1 MAGRLQPYSAAGLRA
16 GGRSRRKSIEPVST
30 ETSRQPRPC
39 SSPPPPPRPGPPP
52 RPRHSRPLIP
62 CRSPESGVGRTPA
75 YSIEIGGSRHYF
87 RLIRRLSKD
96 DTGALLIE
104 DFDRNTVLVHR
115 ENSGQIARSAPL
127 TELPMPDQFP
137 ALLVAALLLAGWLL
151 VYWWT
156 YRSRPSDC
164 PAINDWA
171 AANDLHVISIHHYWR
186 QLVWMRRGL
195 SLSPFARFYLV
206 VADSPGGTSK
216 RR

>member
-96 DTGALLIE
+96 DTGALSIE

-115 ENSGQIARSAPL
+115 ENSDHIERSAHL
-127 TELPMPDQFP
+127 TELPCPISSQHC
-137 ALLVAALLLAGWLL
+137 LLPL
-151 VYWWT
+151 
-156 YRSRPSDC
+156 
-164 PAINDWA
+164 
-171 AANDLHVISIHHYWR
+171 
-186 QLVWMRRGL
+186 
-195 SLSPFARFYLV
+195 FYLR
-206 VADSPGGTSK
+206 AGCWCIGGPTGRVHQTF
-216 RR
+216 RRSTIGLLRMNCG